1 MTPQPLTCGVNQF
14 QCAYSFQCIPESWLC
29 DTEPDCADKSDEE
42 HCPTVVPGTLPPQVL
57 CPLGYFQC
65 SDHNCLPSIMRC
77 DGVVDCPTGE
87 DEYSCRKLAP
97 LHFSLR
103 MNGWKTEVHF

>member
-42 HCPTVVPGTLPPQVL
+42 HCPNVVPGTLPPQGL

-103 MNGWKTEVHF
+103 MNDWKTEVHF